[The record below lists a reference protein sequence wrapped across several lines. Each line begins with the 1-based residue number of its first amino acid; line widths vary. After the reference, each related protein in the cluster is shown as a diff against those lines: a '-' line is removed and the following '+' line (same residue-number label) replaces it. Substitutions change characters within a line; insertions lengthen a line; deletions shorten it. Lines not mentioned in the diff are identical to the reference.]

1 MIYHYVAS
9 RANGQLIEGDHEAR
23 DVNDLLVFLTRNQ
36 LKPISVTKVIAASG
50 LKRDLFVSR
59 VISMQDK
66 IFLAKHLAL
75 MLKLGT
81 DLFRALDILIED
93 TGRPAMK
100 LFLKEVRANLEKG
113 QPFYV
118 SFEKDKKNFSNVFTN
133 LVRAGEESGNLE
145 KTFDNIALMLTR
157 QEDLRRKILSAL
169 IYPALL
175 MFGSV
180 FILIFLTTFALPKI
194 AVAFSSGGFTIPL
207 FSRIVFGVGLFVS
220 KYVFIIF
227 PLLFI
232 GFFGG
237 IYYFWM
243 TASGRKMFFRI
254 LNRIPVI
261 NDVVKK
267 VAIQRMALTLGT
279 LLKAGVTITKSL
291 QITADSSGNEEMK
304 AALIRISS
312 EGIEKG
318 VTIGDAFKR
327 EKYLPVTVS
336 SLISISEK
344 AGHLDEVLFT
354 LSNFYD
360 GEIEFALKTVVS
372 LIEPAMLVFIGGIV
386 LVIALSIIV
395 PIYQLVASI

>member
-1 MIYHYVAS
+1 M
-9 RANGQLIEGDHEAR
+9 
-23 DVNDLLVFLTRNQ
+23 
-36 LKPISVTKVIAASG
+36 
-50 LKRDLFVSR
+50 
-59 VISMQDK
+59 
-66 IFLAKHLAL
+66 
-75 MLKLGT
+75 
-81 DLFRALDILIED
+81 
-93 TGRPAMK
+93 
-100 LFLKEVRANLEKG
+100 
-113 QPFYV
+113 
-118 SFEKDKKNFSNVFTN
+118 
-133 LVRAGEESGNLE
+133 
-145 KTFDNIALMLTR
+145 
-157 QEDLRRKILSAL
+157 
-169 IYPALL
+169 
-175 MFGSV
+175 
-180 FILIFLTTFALPKI
+180 
-194 AVAFSSGGFTIPL
+194 
-207 FSRIVFGVGLFVS
+207 
-220 KYVFIIF
+220 
-227 PLLFI
+227 
-232 GFFGG
+232 
-237 IYYFWM
+237 
-243 TASGRKMFFRI
+243 
-254 LNRIPVI
+254 
-261 NDVVKK
+261 VKK